1 MWFTYMLTSRI
12 RAIEFYQTS
21 SGANP
26 VEEFLDSLSD
36 QHARKASWVLRLV
49 ERLDRVPA
57 QHLKKLVGRDELW
70 EVRVQTGGR
79 DYRLLGF
86 FDGSV
91 LLVLTSGF
99 VKKQEKTPRK
109 EIELAQHRRSE
120 YLQRK
125 GKP

>member
-1 MWFTYMLTSRI
+1 MRV
-12 RAIEFYQTS
+12 IEFYQTS
-21 SGANP
+21 SGSSP
-26 VEEFLDSLSD
+26 IEEFLDSLSD
-36 QHARKASWVLRLV
+36 QHARKVSWVLRLI

-57 QHLKKLVGRDELW
+57 QYLKKSVGTNELW
-70 EVRVQTGGR
+70 EIRVQTGGR

-99 VKKQEKTPRK
+99 LKKQQKTSRK

-120 YLQRK
+120 YLERK